1 MNLKN
6 KTTADRGLCRS
17 EDYSEGIKILIVD
30 DEERIREIIREYS
43 SLEGYIIDEASD
55 GAEALE
61 LFNRHQYALVILDVM
76 MPGMDGWSVCRE
88 IRKISQVPVIMLT
101 ARGEEYDKLF
111 GFELGVDDYI
121 VKPFSP
127 KELLARMKAI
137 IRRSSAA
144 GEDNQNKDRISFAGL
159 VVEYNSRNVYV
170 DGNIVN
176 LTPKEY
182 ELLSFFTQN
191 PNRVF
196 SREQLLNSVWG
207 YDFTGDNRTVDTHVK
222 MLRESLADY
231 RKFIVTVWG
240 IGYKFEARGKK

>member
-1 MNLKN
+1 MEKVRVL
-6 KTTADRGLCRS
+6 L
-17 EDYSEGIKILIVD
+17 VD
-30 DEERIREIIREYS
+30 DEERIREMIREYT
-43 SLEGYIIDEASD
+43 SLEGYDIDEASD
-55 GAEALE
+55 GIEALN
-61 LFNRHQYALVILDVM
+61 LFKQQKYSLVILDVM
-76 MPGMDGWSVCRE
+76 MPKMDGWSVCRE
-88 IRKISQVPVIMLT
+88 IRKTSQVPVIMLT

-137 IRRSSAA
+137 IRRSSSAA
-144 GEDNQNKDRISFAGL
+144 ENNAKGDRISFEGL
-159 VVEYNSRNVYV
+159 VIEFNSRNVYV
-170 DGNIVN
+170 DGNKVN

-182 ELLSFFTQN
+182 ELLNFFVQN
-191 PNRVF
+191 QNRVF

-207 YDFTGDNRTVDTHVK
+207 YDFAGDNRTVDTHVK

-240 IGYKFEARGKK
+240 TGYKFEAGVKK

>member
-1 MNLKN
+1 MKGTGME
-6 KTTADRGLCRS
+6 KVR
-17 EDYSEGIKILIVD
+17 ILLVD
-30 DEERIREIIREYS
+30 DEERIREMIREYA
-43 SLEGYIIDEASD
+43 SLEEYDIDEASD
-55 GAEALE
+55 GIEALN
-61 LFNRHQYALVILDVM
+61 LFKQQEYSLIILDVM
-76 MPGMDGWSVCRE
+76 MPKTDGWSVCRE

-137 IRRSSAA
+137 IRRSSSVAEKTIK
-144 GEDNQNKDRISFAGL
+144 GDRISFEGL
-159 VVEYNSRNVYV
+159 VIEFDSRNVYV
-170 DGNIVN
+170 DDKIIS

-182 ELLSFFTQN
+182 ELLKYFVQN

-222 MLRESLADY
+222 MLRESLGHY

-240 IGYKFEARGKK
+240 TGYKFEAGVKK